1 MGEVHYLF
9 YVVLIGVCGSVT
21 SFINHNNKGCK
32 ALFKRILDGVF
43 SAYIVYEM
51 SYHFFQDER
60 FSYAFCGVGAWFGSE
75 ILVFVRDI
83 VVTRFGGNNSSK
95 GY

>member
-21 SFINHNNKGCK
+21 SFINHNNTGCK

-75 ILVFVRDI
+75 ILVFIRDI
-83 VVTRFGGNNSSK
+83 VLARFGGNNCSK
-95 GY
+95 DY